1 MSTRMNLVPWL
12 ARENAED
19 PFEMFFRPMQ
29 IFNKDIVT
37 NPQQELSLRRM
48 NKAMSMKTDVQ
59 ETDKEVIFHCEAVG
73 VPKEKIDIAVKDGV
87 LTIKGEQKN
96 LRESDE
102 GDWHRTERTFGS
114 FERSFKL
121 PDTVDTNSDVTAG
134 MENGVLTLHFP
145 KLKEQKSKRVK
156 KIVIE

>member
-1 MSTRMNLVPWL
+1 MNLVPWL
-12 ARENAED
+12 ARENEDD
-19 PFEMFFRPMQ
+19 PFDVFFRPMQ
-29 IFNKDIVT
+29 IFNKDIT
-37 NPQQELSLRRM
+37 TSFPQDLSLRRM

-59 ETDKEVIFHCEAVG
+59 ETDKELIFHCEAVG
-73 VPKEKIDIAVKDGV
+73 VPKDKIDIAVKDGV

-114 FERSFKL
+114 FQRSFTL
-121 PDTVDTNSDVTAG
+121 PDSVDVNADIKAG
-134 MENGVLTLHFP
+134 MENGVLTLRFP
-145 KLKEQKSKRVK
+145 KLKEQKSKREK